1 MGQIY
6 IIINSKLIDW
16 CKWEQ
21 IFTTIL
27 AMACFIGKLNV
38 LQLTIILLDV
48 SNLYLGRLL
57 RGQFCNMRGVKI
69 TDPV

>member
-16 CKWEQ
+16 SKWEQ

-27 AMACFIGKLNV
+27 AMACFIRKLNV
-38 LQLTIILLDV
+38 LELTIILLDV

-57 RGQFCNMRGVKI
+57 RG
-69 TDPV
+69 